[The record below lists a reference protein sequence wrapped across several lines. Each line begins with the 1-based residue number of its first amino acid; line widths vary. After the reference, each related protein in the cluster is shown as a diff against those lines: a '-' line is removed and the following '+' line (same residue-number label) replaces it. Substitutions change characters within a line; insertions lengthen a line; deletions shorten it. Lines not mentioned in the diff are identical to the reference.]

1 MSADESGACS
11 VAEEEGV
18 QEWVE
23 WYFRKGDAS
32 QWACGHCH
40 VGPPLSRWPTRVIGR
55 VRCTWRGIGRIGSRE
70 RNAGEKGLLRC
81 CRLWRRHLDIGRNQ
95 YLLHGFAYLHEL
107 RCAGVGVIL
116 QLTSLRPC
124 TAAPGYFRNLA
135 IARIMN
141 SSKRGTVKAMSP

>member
-40 VGPPLSRWPTRVIGR
+40 VDPPLSRWPTLAH
-55 VRCTWRGIGRIGSRE
+55 
-70 RNAGEKGLLRC
+70 AGHWPSPVHVAWHRKNRFKG
-81 CRLWRRHLDIGRNQ
+81 
-95 YLLHGFAYLHEL
+95 A
-107 RCAGVGVIL
+107 
-116 QLTSLRPC
+116 
-124 TAAPGYFRNLA
+124 
-135 IARIMN
+135 
-141 SSKRGTVKAMSP
+141 